1 MSAARGIGFSVILRP
16 LRVYPPC
23 TGQPRM
29 TLELDLQIAL
39 ELPGLPAL
47 ADFHRW
53 TAAAL
58 AGANHD
64 REAELTIRLVN
75 EAESAVLNET
85 YRHKQGPTNVLS
97 FPFEA
102 PPEIDS
108 ALLGDIVICAPV
120 VLREAVVQGKTP
132 EAHWAHLVAHGV
144 LHLLGYDHDEAQ
156 AEAMESLEIRIL
168 AGLGYPDPYGDPHDS

>member
-1 MSAARGIGFSVILRP
+1 LS
-16 LRVYPPC
+16 
-23 TGQPRM
+23 
-29 TLELDLQIAL
+29 LELDLQIAID
-39 ELPGLPAL
+39 LPGLPAES
-47 ADFHRW
+47 DFRRW
-53 TAAAL
+53 AEAAL
-58 AGANHD
+58 AGAGYSKH
-64 REAELTIRLVN
+64 AELTLRVVN
-75 EAESAVLNET
+75 EAESTALNES

-102 PPEIDS
+102 PPEVES

-144 LHLLGYDHDEAQ
+144 LHLLGYDHDETH

-168 AGLGYPDPYGDPHDS
+168 AGLGYPDPYGDPQNRP